1 MRSGTV
7 ATYATQTVTVSLSP
21 NILLGPGDTLTVSLY
36 RSASDWQYYLSSD
49 GSGLGGVLTITPVSG
64 STGSLTTV
72 SRSLPA
78 CQEIIAWVRH
88 RAGQTTFSAGGR
100 ALEKM
105 SAIERICE
113 MLPALDCGFCGAPT
127 CRAFA
132 EDVVRGECA
141 VDECIVR
148 MRERVQEYL
157 RTEREKE
164 GTER

>member
-1 MRSGTV
+1 MPDEYLTNTSVKYRPV
-7 ATYATQTVTVSLSP
+7 AQL
-21 NILLGPGDTLTVSLY
+21 DE
-36 RSASDWQYYLSSD
+36 DM
-49 GSGLGGVLTITPVSG
+49 
-64 STGSLTTV
+64 
-72 SRSLPA
+72 
-78 CQEIIAWVRH
+78 
-88 RAGQTTFSAGGR
+88 GR